1 VSFIEKK
8 VAYFQTAGE
17 QNTDT
22 LLKKVKEYVEREGV
36 KNIVVAS
43 TTGETGAKAS
53 RIFKGYNL
61 VVVTHCFGFQKPGE
75 TELKEEFKEEIL
87 KNGAKIFTGTHAL
100 SSVERAKTGAK
111 ASRIFK
117 GYNLVV
123 VTHCFGFQKP
133 GETELKEEFKEEILK
148 NGAKIFTGTHA
159 LSSVERAIRKDFGTI
174 QPLEV
179 IANTLRLMGE
189 GTKVCVEITLMAAD
203 AGLIPVDK
211 DVVAVAGTGRG
222 ADTALRIKP
231 ANTGRFFDLRIREV
245 IAKPSN
251 F

>member
-1 VSFIEKK
+1 MSFIEKK

-100 SSVERAKTGAK
+100 SSVERA
-111 ASRIFK
+111 
-117 GYNLVV
+117 
-123 VTHCFGFQKP
+123 
-133 GETELKEEFKEEILK
+133 
-148 NGAKIFTGTHA
+148 
-159 LSSVERAIRKDFGTI
+159 IRKDFGTI
-174 QPLEV
+174 QPLEL